1 MAFWFTSG
9 DTFDNLHPTHFTG
22 HFKHG
27 NILHH
32 LRMFPSLESLN
43 KCPCQMPLLK
53 NTVVEGGQ
61 QLESPYLSIV
71 ATLLRK
77 IYVI

>member
-1 MAFWFTSG
+1 
-9 DTFDNLHPTHFTG
+9 
-22 HFKHG
+22 
-27 NILHH
+27 
-32 LRMFPSLESLN
+32 
-43 KCPCQMPLLK
+43 MPLLK

-77 IYVI
+77 IYVIWSSKQNESELANTDFEIKLI